1 MAIDYFTKFPKIAYD
16 SFVDGSVHLM
26 TDITRNVAPK
36 IFQADDAASYTY
48 YNINDGDKPDHVSNL
63 IYGTPAYYW
72 TFFVLNDTLRS
83 GINSGWPLSS
93 QEFENMME
101 KEFDAYS
108 ALTFFP
114 IPLNHQ
120 FTDADLGGGPS
131 SFSMV
136 SLDQQYLPYLRL
148 IDANDASSYASI
160 VKYDHHT
167 LQLIIK
173 DVVGASRQSFKSKK
187 SFKLVWTSD
196 NATVESEILKSQWI
210 KNVVS
215 SFADCDP
222 VNVEYL
228 RNLSSDRKNI
238 EETQFA
244 FGKLFIPNNA
254 LCWEYYRNAAAQY
267 YIADPIDASQS
278 LSTTAFDVVNAANN
292 INPKYISYYEKEVIE
307 NQRLTQIKIVRADKI
322 QEFAD
327 AYFNLINDK

>member
-1 MAIDYFTKFPKIAYD
+1 MAIDYFTKFPKISYD

-26 TDITRNVAPK
+26 TDITRNVAAK
-36 IFQADDAASYTY
+36 IFQADDAAGYTY

-101 KEFDAYS
+101 KEYDKYS
-108 ALTFFP
+108 ALTFLP
-114 IPLNHQ
+114 IPLDHQ
-120 FTDADLGGGPS
+120 FTDADRGGGPS
-131 SFSMV
+131 AFSMV

-148 IDANDASSYASI
+148 IDANDATNYASI

-173 DVVGASRQSFKSKK
+173 DVVGTNRQTFKSKK
-187 SFKLVWTSD
+187 SFKLAWTND
-196 NATVESEILKSQWI
+196 NPTVESEILKSQWI
-210 KNVVS
+210 KNVIAV
-215 SFADCDP
+215 FADCDP
-222 VNVEYL
+222 ANAEYL
-228 RNLSSDRKNI
+228 RNLPFDRKNI
-238 EETQFA
+238 EETQYA
-244 FGKLFIPNNA
+244 FGKYFKPHNS

-267 YIADPIDASQS
+267 YTMDPNDSSQS
-278 LSTTAFDVVNAANN
+278 VSAAAFDVVDDANN
-292 INPKYISYYEKEVIE
+292 IDPKYISYYQKEVIE
-307 NQRLTQIKIVRADKI
+307 NERLSQIKIVRADKI